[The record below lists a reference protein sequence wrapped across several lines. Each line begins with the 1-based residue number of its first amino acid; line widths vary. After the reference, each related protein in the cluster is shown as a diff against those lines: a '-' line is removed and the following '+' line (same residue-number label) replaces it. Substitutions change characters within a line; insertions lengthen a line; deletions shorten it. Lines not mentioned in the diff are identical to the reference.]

1 MADIRQFS
9 AESQQRIAD
18 AVRTVERSPILRP
31 QPFVRT
37 TSPTARELRWARTTT
52 SLEFPSYP
60 DSGNAVV
67 VEFGDYAISGSPI
80 VSSTNTPSFTAYD
93 PEQKVVALM
102 SSGTLPTL
110 GSVVQCYRHEGQWW
124 IEGTTS
130 AGGQVWTKVASRMGT
145 YTWKFFQSGSSTED
159 TTSPIEL
166 TPDGVFCFPRFFYGT
181 NSNGSGTVFTFNA
194 SPSGFQGGNAIS
206 FQQPAQFALTLHTTW
221 RLPPLSESTFNTN
234 FRVAQHQHQ
243 VTVAGTTYNTTN
255 TTINAQA
262 TDSKKGVTIETFA
275 GGQSCGTSTIPHF
288 YATSDSPYDY
298 RWATHSGVVL
308 LTNTGTSPPSSIT
321 IHVRRKENTTD
332 SIGQGEL
339 HAMSLTLEQI
349 TDIAT

>member
-67 VEFGDYAISGSPI
+67 VEFGDYAISGDPI

-93 PEQKVVALM
+93 PEQKVVALL
-102 SSGTLPTL
+102 SGGTLPTQ

-130 AGGQVWTKVASRMGT
+130 AVVQPVFLFSASWRATTGATYPRGGSYGT
-145 YTWKFFQSGSSTED
+145 SEYYTLDFSKYRGD
-159 TTSPIEL
+159 AAANKIEL
-166 TPDGVFCFPRFFYGT
+166 LDAPNSGDPFLRVLESGYYFFDLELPVTLGFSGT
-181 NSNGSGTVFTFNA
+181 N
-194 SPSGFQGGNAIS
+194 
-206 FQQPAQFALTLHTTW
+206 
-221 RLPPLSESTFNTN
+221 R
-234 FRVAQHQHQ
+234 
-243 VTVAGTTYNTTN
+243 
-255 TTINAQA
+255 
-262 TDSKKGVTIETFA
+262 
-275 GGQSCGTSTIPHF
+275 TSTLTTTVSNSTTPGHTHDVDAF
-288 YATSDSPYDY
+288 NGRDLSATVGCHLRYK
-298 RWATHSGVVL
+298 L
-308 LTNTGTSPPSSIT
+308 NNTGTATVINESSAGWLAFANNGSASSYDTCVGRIQYCVNLTADWYLQLRVFLFQYQSTSDQTVRSTSPAK
-321 IHVRRKENTTD
+321 VRV
-332 SIGQGEL
+332 QYLGET
-339 HAMSLTLEQI
+339 ASDVNI
-349 TDIAT
+349 

>member
-18 AVRTVERSPILRP
+18 VVRTVERSPILRP

-102 SSGTLPTL
+102 SAGTLPTQ

-130 AGGQVWTKVASRMGT
+130 AVVQPVYLFDASWRSSVAGDPRGGYHASSEYYTLDFAKYRGDPVANKIQLLDAGNAGDPFLRVLESGYYFFDLEMPCRVQYTGTSRTTT
-145 YTWKFFQSGSSTED
+145 YT
-159 TTSPIEL
+159 TTV
-166 TPDGVFCFPRFFYGT
+166 TA
-181 NSNGSGTVFTFNA
+181 TVPTHSHNV
-194 SPSGFQGGNAIS
+194 
-206 FQQPAQFALTLHTTW
+206 
-221 RLPPLSESTFNTN
+221 STFNGYDLGATV
-234 FRVAQHQHQ
+234 VAFLR
-243 VTVAGTTYNTTN
+243 YKLN
-255 TTINAQA
+255 
-262 TDSKKGVTIETFA
+262 
-275 GGQSCGTSTIPHF
+275 
-288 YATSDSPYDY
+288 
-298 RWATHSGVVL
+298 
-308 LTNTGTSPPSSIT
+308 NTGTATQINESFSEWFAFSAAG
-321 IHVRRKENTTD
+321 NQ
-332 SIGQGEL
+332 SGQYDYCPGRIQYCINLTKDWYIEL
-339 HAMSLTLEQI
+339 RMSLYNNYSS
-349 TDIAT
+349 TDHKLLAPKSAKVRIQYLGPTASDVSI

>member
-9 AESQQRIAD
+9 EQSQQRIAD

-102 SSGTLPTL
+102 SGGTMPTQ

-124 IEGTTS
+124 IEGATS
-130 AGGQVWTKVASRMGT
+130 AGGQIWTKAASRT
-145 YTWKFFQSGSSTED
+145 TTFSWKFFQSGSSTED
-159 TTSPIEL
+159 TTSPIEI
-166 TPDGVFCFPRFFYGT
+166 TTDGVYCFPCFFYGT
-181 NSNGSGTVFTFNA
+181 NSNSGGTVFTFNS
-194 SPSGFQGGNAIS
+194 SPSGFQGGNAIN
-206 FQQPAQFALTLHTTW
+206 FQQPAYFALTVHTTW
-221 RLPPLSESTFNTN
+221 RLPPLSESTFNSH
-234 FRVAQHQHQ
+234 FRVASHGHQ
-243 VTVAGTTYNTTN
+243 VTVSGTTYNTTN

-262 TDSKKGVTIETFA
+262 TDSKRGVTVETFA
-275 GGQSCGTSTIPHF
+275 NGHSCGTSTIPHF
-288 YATSDSPYDY
+288 YSTADNPFDY
-298 RWATHSGVVL
+298 RWATHSGVAL
-308 LTNTGTSPPSSIT
+308 INYSGTNPPSAVKIF
-321 IHVRRKENTTD
+321 VQRKTNTTD

-339 HAMSLTLEQI
+339 DSMSLTLEQI
-349 TDIAT
+349 SDIAT

>member
-60 DSGNAVV
+60 DNGNAVV

-102 SSGTLPTL
+102 SGGTMPTQ

-124 IEGTTS
+124 IEFADSPLRVKNTTGSTLSAGAVLELTTS
-130 AGGQVWTKVASRMGT
+130 VATPTRYAIVLNGIARAGVDPPCAVLLDDAANN
-145 YTWKFFQSGSSTED
+145 EIVD
-159 TTSPIEL
+159 ATTS
-166 TPDGVFCFPRFFYGT
+166 GVCVANVDIIDADNTHARVVPGSTQLRGDFGGWARILHKP
-181 NSNGSGTVFTFNA
+181 SGTGVKTCV
-194 SPSGFQGGNAIS
+194 
-206 FQQPAQFALTLHTTW
+206 
-221 RLPPLSESTFNTN
+221 
-234 FRVAQHQHQ
+234 VA
-243 VTVAGTTYNTTN
+243 VGDTRT
-255 TTINAQA
+255 
-262 TDSKKGVTIETFA
+262 
-275 GGQSCGTSTIPHF
+275 
-288 YATSDSPYDY
+288 
-298 RWATHSGVVL
+298 
-308 LTNTGTSPPSSIT
+308 
-321 IHVRRKENTTD
+321 VRRKARATT
-332 SIGQGEL
+332 
-339 HAMSLTLEQI
+339 TI
-349 TDIAT
+349 TDGSTGSADVFINAAARGNVTVHFNWMTGSGNIASGTDMLIEYFHDEDKWVVVGAECEA

>member
-9 AESQQRIAD
+9 EQSQQRIAD
-18 AVRTVERSPILRP
+18 AVRMVERSPILRP
-31 QPFVRT
+31 QLFVRT

-102 SSGTLPTL
+102 SAGTLPTQ

-130 AGGQVWTKVASRMGT
+130 AGAQIWTKAASRT
-145 YTWKFFQSGSSTED
+145 TTFSWKFFQSGSSTED

-166 TPDGVFCFPRFFYGT
+166 TTNGVYCFPRFFYGT
-181 NSNGSGTVFTFNA
+181 NSNSSGTVFTFNS
-194 SPSGFQGGNAIS
+194 SPSGFQGGNAIN
-206 FQQPAQFALTLHTTW
+206 FQQPAYFALTVHTTW
-221 RLPPLSESTFNTN
+221 RLPPLSESTFNGH
-234 FRVAQHQHQ
+234 FRVASHGHQ
-243 VTVAGTTYNTTN
+243 VTVSGTTYNTTN

-275 GGQSCGTSTIPHF
+275 NGQLCGSSTIPHF
-288 YATSDSPYDY
+288 YTVADAPFDY
-298 RWATHSGVVL
+298 RWATHSGVAL
-308 LTNTGTSPPSSIT
+308 ITHTGTSPPSSLT
-321 IHVRRKENTTD
+321 IYVRRKENTTD
-332 SIGQGEL
+332 YIGQGEL
-339 HAMSLTLEQI
+339 DAMSLTLEQI